1 MSETE
6 TETQI
11 RPGAAG
17 QGLVS
22 VLGADHLNL
31 RTADLDRALA
41 FYTGRLGMQ
50 EVRRS
55 TRGDGSISLVALRA
69 GNAVVF
75 LQPAPDYRPPG
86 DDRASGLDHYSLEIE
101 ATDPEALAAQLRA
114 AGVEVL
120 EGPVKR
126 WGAHGNGTSVYV
138 RDPDG
143 HHLELKQYNLG

>member
-1 MSETE
+1 MTETE
-6 TETQI
+6 TERNTATP
-11 RPGAAG
+11 R

-31 RTADLDRALA
+31 RVADLDRALA
-41 FYTGRLGMQ
+41 FYTAQLGMQ

-55 TRGDGSISLVALRA
+55 TRADGSVSLVAMRA

-86 DDRASGLDHYSLEIE
+86 DDRAAGLDHYSLEIE
-101 ATDPEALAAQLRA
+101 ATDPAALADRLRQ

-126 WGAHGNGTSVYV
+126 WGAHGEGMSVYV